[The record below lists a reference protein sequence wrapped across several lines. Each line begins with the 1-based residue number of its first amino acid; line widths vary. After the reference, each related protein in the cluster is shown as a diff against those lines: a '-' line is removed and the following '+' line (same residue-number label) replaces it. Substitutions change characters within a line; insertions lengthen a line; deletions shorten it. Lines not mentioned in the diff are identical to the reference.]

1 MVYLVFLNMI
11 FLTLFMHQKHP
22 QLSSLLQL
30 LGDIKYIITSTGV
43 VNYLN
48 PYVKFKLIFQGGG
61 GIGMSQTQVSDVS
74 LQ

>member
-11 FLTLFMHQKHP
+11 FPTLFMHQKHP

-30 LGDIKYIITSTGV
+30 LEEIKYIIMSTGV
-43 VNYLN
+43 VNFLSAC
-48 PYVKFKLIFQGGG
+48 VKFKLIFQGRG
-61 GIGMSQTQVSDVS
+61 GIGMIQTQVSDVS